1 MEVLLPLGVKKR
13 GTFIIQKTLVI
24 VGMNCISL
32 KYILFLTMKMNGRH
46 QHSGTDTADRE
57 TATDHTT

>member
-24 VGMNCISL
+24 VGMNCISI
-32 KYILFLTMKMNGRH
+32 KYILFLTSGRH

-57 TATDHTT
+57 TAMDHTT